1 LRWSDPGGHY
11 HHRHWVKPGLTGW
24 AQINYPYGASQKDA
38 LEKLQYDL
46 YYVKN
51 QSIALDLFTIAQ
63 TVEVVLLGRGSR

>member
-1 LRWSDPGGHY
+1 
-11 HHRHWVKPGLTGW
+11 VKPGLTGW